1 MSRAGPTP
9 ERLLFDFVV
18 CDLDG
23 TLVDSLQDLCD
34 SANQL
39 VAEHGGKPLEPEQVA
54 RMVGEGAATLV
65 ARVIAASGIV
75 VDHAA
80 ALARYL
86 EIYDGR
92 LLRNTR
98 PYPGIPEFVR
108 DTVQLVPMA
117 VLTNKPGRAAVPV
130 LEGLGL
136 AGFFREIVG
145 GDGPHPKKPDPTRLL
160 GLIDAAGASPGHTLF
175 IGDSAVDLRTA
186 RNAGTR
192 FCYARYGFG
201 RLEFP
206 EHEIGP
212 ADWVADSAFE
222 LPMVVRGT
230 RRCGFT
236 GSRPAGLAGPGAP
249 GDPRSE
255 G

>member
-1 MSRAGPTP
+1 MSRTDPTP
-9 ERLLFDFVV
+9 DRLQFDFLVL
-18 CDLDG
+18 DLDG

-39 VAEHGGKPLEPEQVA
+39 VSEHGGALLEPDQVA
-54 RMVGEGAATLV
+54 RMVGNGVAVLV
-65 ARVIAASGIV
+65 ERVIAASGIV

-80 ALARYL
+80 ALARYV

-98 PYPGIPEFVR
+98 PYSGIPEFVQ
-108 DTVQLVPMA
+108 DAVKLMPLA
-117 VLTNKPGRAAVPV
+117 VLTNKPKRAAVPV

-136 AGFFREIVG
+136 ARFFREIVG
-145 GDGPHPKKPDPTRLL
+145 GDGPHSKKPDPTRLL
-160 GLIDAAGASPGHTLF
+160 GMIAAAGAAPERTLYV
-175 IGDSAVDLRTA
+175 GDSGVDLRTA

-201 RLEFP
+201 RLLFP

-212 ADWVADSAFE
+212 SDWVVNSAFE
-222 LPMVVRGT
+222 LPAVVRGS
-230 RRCGFT
+230 RRCGF
-236 GSRPAGLAGPGAP
+236 
-249 GDPRSE
+249 E
-255 G
+255 E

>member
-1 MSRAGPTP
+1 MSRTGPAAD
-9 ERLLFDFVV
+9 RLQFDFIVF
-18 CDLDG
+18 DLDG

-34 SANQL
+34 SANLL
-39 VAEHGGKPLEPEQVA
+39 VAEHGGAPLEPEQVA
-54 RMVGEGAATLV
+54 RMVGEGAAILV
-65 ARVIAASGIV
+65 ERVIAASGVV

-92 LLRNTR
+92 LLCNTR

-108 DTVQLVPMA
+108 DAAMLMPLA
-117 VLTNKPGRAAVPV
+117 VLTNKPGRAALPV

-160 GLIDAAGASPGHTLF
+160 GMIASAGASPGRTLY
-175 IGDSAVDLRTA
+175 IGDSFVDLRTA
-186 RNAGTR
+186 RNGSTR

-201 RLEFP
+201 RLQFP

-212 ADWVADSAFE
+212 ADWVVDSAFE
-222 LPMVVRGT
+222 LPAVVRGT
-230 RRCGFT
+230 RRCGF
-236 GSRPAGLAGPGAP
+236 A
-249 GDPRSE
+249 E
-255 G
+255 

>member
-1 MSRAGPTP
+1 MSRPDSALD
-9 ERLLFDFVV
+9 RLLFDFVV
-18 CDLDG
+18 FDLDG

-39 VAEHGGKPLEPEQVA
+39 VAEHGGAPLEPEQVA
-54 RMVGEGAATLV
+54 RMVGEGAAILV
-65 ARVIAASGIV
+65 ERVIAASGMM
-75 VDHAA
+75 VDHQA

-86 EIYDGR
+86 EIYDSR

-108 DTVQLVPMA
+108 DAAKLVPLA

-160 GLIDAAGASPGHTLF
+160 AMIAAAGTLPGRTLY

-186 RNAGTR
+186 RHAGTR

-206 EHEIGP
+206 EHEIGTT
-212 ADWVADSAFE
+212 DWVVDSAYE
-222 LPMVVRGT
+222 LPAVLRGT
-230 RRCGFT
+230 RRCGFM
-236 GSRPAGLAGPGAP
+236 R
-249 GDPRSE
+249 
-255 G
+255 